1 MHPSFPPPYHQST
14 KTARTS
20 TRAAQGATDFLRADD
35 KIASLLPTVAR
46 MIALQKDCAAIL
58 PEMFS
63 ACAVLQF
70 DSGQLTLSTPNAA
83 LAAKLKQK
91 LPKLQDALLQH
102 NWQVSAIRL
111 KVQVNNN
118 VNTAIACKQIQLPAQ
133 AVSALATLNVALEET
148 PRNAA
153 LRAAIDMMISRHR
166 ATKSG

>member
-1 MHPSFPPPYHQST
+1 MHSSFFSPYHQST
-14 KTARTS
+14 KTARAS
-20 TRAAQGATDFLRADD
+20 TRSAQGATEFLRADD

-58 PEMFS
+58 PEMFN

-70 DSGQLTLSTPNAA
+70 DSGQLTLSTPSAA

-102 NWQVSAIRL
+102 GWQVSAIRL
-111 KVQVNNN
+111 KVQVSNNLN
-118 VNTAIACKQIQLPAQ
+118 KTIAPKQAQLPVQ
-133 AVSALATLNVALEET
+133 AVSALATLNTVLEET

-166 ATKSG
+166 ATK